1 MHSQGG
7 SLLSKCLLIK
17 VMVHPRI
24 MYKYKCY
31 IRWYINSHFET
42 LKQEEYRRGVSEW
55 NFDIA
60 DLKAQAALVR
70 A

>member
-1 MHSQGG
+1 M
-7 SLLSKCLLIK
+7 L
-17 VMVHPRI
+17 
-24 MYKYKCY
+24 
-31 IRWYINSHFET
+31 YINSHYKT
-42 LKQEEYRRGVSEW
+42 LMKQEEYRRGVSEW

>member
-1 MHSQGG
+1 M
-7 SLLSKCLLIK
+7 
-17 VMVHPRI
+17 
-24 MYKYKCY
+24 
-31 IRWYINSHFET
+31 
-42 LKQEEYRRGVSEW
+42 KQEEYRRGVSEW

>member
-1 MHSQGG
+1 
-7 SLLSKCLLIK
+7 
-17 VMVHPRI
+17 MVHPRM

-31 IRWYINSHFET
+31 IRWYIYINSHFET